1 MAPTAVG
8 MTVAL
13 FQTAAN
19 KLDKLIGQDGD
30 EQVTVS
36 PLIFTM
42 KDRPKTQITFE
53 AAKHRQVSEHHIG
66 AP

>member
-1 MAPTAVG
+1 

-19 KLDKLIGQDGD
+19 KLDKLIGQYGD

-36 PLIFTM
+36 PLFFMM

-53 AAKHRQVSEHHIG
+53 AAKHGFEVSEHPIS
-66 AP
+66 AL